1 MAPQSEQFP
10 RTIMLFV
17 GLPRRQGRLRCCCHR
32 AKPSAWSHLARSM
45 TPGAHPKPPPRSPG
59 QSAQQ
64 MPSGARRP
72 GVGQGRGG
80 RDGGHNHARNPAA
93 PLTRIIRG
101 YLRCCARCSGVIK
114 PRCAAR
120 GHVFKHVR
128 RVGVRSFQ
136 DQQTVTAAENQLHYL
151 HQDERPG
158 GCSGLTRHGAPCA
171 EQDQQRAPGSS
182 ECFTRRCWSKKSND
196 PSRTRT

>member
-1 MAPQSEQFP
+1 MLLPP
-10 RTIMLFV
+10 REALGVVTLSSLDDPR
-17 GLPRRQGRLRCCCHR
+17 GSPEAASALPWAIR
-32 AKPSAWSHLARSM
+32 AADAIRSSSAWR
-45 TPGAHPKPPPRSPG
+45 
-59 QSAQQ
+59 
-64 MPSGARRP
+64 GARA
-72 GVGQGRGG
+72 GG

-158 GCSGLTRHGAPCA
+158 GCSGVASLAMAPLA
-171 EQDQQRAPGSS
+171 LSRISSVRPGL
-182 ECFTRRCWSKKSND
+182 
-196 PSRTRT
+196 PS